1 MSPLPSSSPLY
12 GRRDWI
18 STYSGLP
25 FFPLAPRPEDVRI
38 ADIAHAL
45 ARLCRFAGQ
54 CREFYSVAQHSVL
67 VSGFCPPE
75 DALWG
80 LLHDASEAYLCD
92 ITSPVK
98 RSPAL
103 DGYRLIERQVQAA
116 IATRFGLPQGEPPA
130 VKDADQVLL
139 RTEQRDL
146 LPMPAGWYADRV
158 AFGHRLVPLSA
169 EAAEQLFLERFEELT
184 GGAR

>member
-1 MSPLPSSSPLY
+1 MSPLPPSSPLY

-18 STYSGLP
+18 STYSGQP
-25 FFPLAPRPEDVRI
+25 FFPLEPRVEDVRI
-38 ADIAHAL
+38 GDIAHAL
-45 ARLCRFAGQ
+45 AQLCRFAGQ
-54 CREFYSVAQHSVL
+54 CRAFYSVAQHSVL
-67 VSGFCPPE
+67 VSRFCPPE
-75 DALWG
+75 HALWG

-98 RSPAL
+98 GAPAL
-103 DGYRLIERQVQAA
+103 EGYRAIERGVQAA
-116 IATRFGLPQGEPPA
+116 IATRFGLPIEEPAA

-146 LPMPAGWYADRV
+146 LLMPAGWYADRV
-158 AFGHRLVPLSA
+158 AFLYRLVPLSC
-169 EAAEQLFLERFEELT
+169 ERAEQQFLERFEELT